1 MPLFLIESDLMEY
14 LVPVRFIRNL
24 FANQALR
31 LTNFDK
37 SMLLIIYLASLCT
50 AIHLPLAIP
59 CAKQAKCPFSGVVGL
74 SYSIRVP

>member
-1 MPLFLIESDLMEY
+1 MLIFITEFGLMEY
-14 LVPVRFIRNL
+14 HVTAL
-24 FANQALR
+24 FTQSLFENQVLR

-74 SYSIRVP
+74 SDSIKVP